1 MDTLD
6 DRTAGT
12 TVRPDGD
19 ADATLDRAGQALFRL
34 GRLFARRTAHHAPV
48 ERAGRPVE
56 LSRILVAEAVAAGP
70 GEPDGEITVGLI
82 ADRLAIEPSTASR
95 LVAEAIREGYVT
107 RTTSPT
113 DARRLRLD
121 LTPAGR
127 ALVADAQRFQR
138 ATFEEI
144 TRTWP
149 SHDRAEFARLLV
161 RFTDTLADHL
171 TSPDGPSRDD

>member
-1 MDTLD
+1 MDNTD
-6 DRTAGT
+6 ERSAETTA
-12 TVRPDGD
+12 RPDEETD
-19 ADATLDRAGQALFRL
+19 AALDRAGRALFRL
-34 GRLFARRTAHHAPV
+34 GRLFARRTAHHAPA

-70 GEPDGEITVGLI
+70 GEPEGEITVGLI
-82 ADRLAIEPSTASR
+82 AERLAIEPSTASR

-107 RTTSPT
+107 RATSPT

-121 LTPAGR
+121 LTPVGR
-127 ALVADAQRFQR
+127 DLVADAQRYQR

-149 SHDRAEFARLLV
+149 THDRAEFARLLV
-161 RFTDTLADHL
+161 RFTDTLAAHL
-171 TSPDGPSRDD
+171 TPSDAPSRDD

>member
-1 MDTLD
+1 MDNTD
-6 DRTAGT
+6 DRSAEI
-12 TVRPDGD
+12 TVRPDED
-19 ADATLDRAGQALFRL
+19 TNAALDRAGRALFRL
-34 GRLFARRTAHHAPV
+34 GRLFARRTAHHAPA

-56 LSRILVAEAVAAGP
+56 LSRILVAEAIAVGP
-70 GEPDGEITVGLI
+70 DEPDGEITVGLI
-82 ADRLAIEPSTASR
+82 AERLAIEPSTASR

-127 ALVADAQRFQR
+127 GLVTDAQRYQR

-149 SHDRAEFARLLV
+149 THDRAEFARLLV
-161 RFTDTLADHL
+161 RFTDTLAERL
-171 TSPDGPSRDD
+171 SAPETPSSD